1 MRTDF
6 NDAIQGFCRKVVT
19 YGEQELKSR
28 SDLFAQKEE
37 HMAHLIYMK
46 DQKITDLERR
56 IKNQAK
62 NIENIISAKLF
73 EKGNQLIYQLD
84 STSRLLILFKQTMYR
99 LESEV
104 KKKILNEQ
112 AQKFKLQQDQLNTQ
126 IEKLADYQ
134 NHIQQIVSEK
144 FSADY
149 DKIMVSLKKQIE
161 TVWNIDPELN
171 NYVPPTLYPATG
183 DSKYRNPVQ
192 QIVIRNA
199 TTAVEGTVSGGDGF
213 SGGGGGGYAGERIV
227 KDLALETI
235 ATLPGGVVPDGFQH
249 YSHCTCFVPSKRY
262 PNYTIEHAE
271 LEMYSEQE
279 ARSELARACFVMR
292 KQRLFWRTKEMLLK

>member
-1 MRTDF
+1 MT
-6 NDAIQGFCRKVVT
+6 
-19 YGEQELKSR
+19 
-28 SDLFAQKEE
+28 
-37 HMAHLIYMK
+37 HLLYVK

-104 KKKILNEQ
+104 KKQILNDQ
-112 AQKFKLQQDQLNTQ
+112 AQKFRLQTDQLNIQ
-126 IEKLADYQ
+126 IEKLNDYQ
-134 NHIQQIVSEK
+134 QHVSQIVSEK

-149 DKIMVSLKKQIE
+149 DKVMISLKKQIE
-161 TVWNIDPELN
+161 NVWNIDPELN

-192 QIVIRNA
+192 QIIIKNA
-199 TTAVEGTVSGGDGF
+199 TGTGTGGGDGI
-213 SGGGGGGYAGERIV
+213 G
-227 KDLALETI
+227 
-235 ATLPGGVVPDGFQH
+235 
-249 YSHCTCFVPSKRY
+249 
-262 PNYTIEHAE
+262 
-271 LEMYSEQE
+271 
-279 ARSELARACFVMR
+279 
-292 KQRLFWRTKEMLLK
+292 